1 MKVPMNLLTS
11 VLFPDNPDVIIE
23 DVTIEDKVLI
33 FSLRSTRLY
42 AECPV
47 CAFSS
52 TKVHGSSVRKPADL
66 PCLTYSVRLHLRVR
80 RFLCT
85 NTQCERKTFAEPF
98 AELVVAYARRTL
110 RQTHV
115 LRELAFS
122 LGGKPGAHLAATLA
136 CQVSRDTLLRLLRRS
151 PLPPSPV
158 PQVLGV
164 DDWSWRRGH
173 TYGTILI
180 DLERHLPVELLPDRE
195 AQTLATWLHKHP
207 GVQIISRDRGGTYAE
222 GARLGA
228 PGAIQIADRF
238 HLMKNLGEAVQALL
252 ARHLLALRK
261 HQRAKASQ
269 EVSQKESPG
278 PPIKQPV
285 KVTPKLATLQ
295 EAREEERLARYEQV
309 IALRE
314 QGWSH
319 QVIADHLGIGHS
331 TIQRWLKEGRFPK
344 RKAREQSSQLDPFF
358 PSIQQR
364 RAQGCYNMVQLHREL
379 KERGYL
385 GSYAGMRH
393 ILLRVFPKEQKWQ
406 RIPPVT
412 EQEPVLSL
420 SARQATMLFLRQPDQ
435 LTQRE
440 CQSVERLCQMHEEVA
455 LAYHHVQQFV
465 LMLRTRKGGQLDTW
479 LDAVLST
486 PLPDLHAFARG
497 IRSDIEAV
505 EAGLILPWSNGMV
518 EGQVNRLKLI
528 KRQMYG
534 RANFDLLRLR
544 VLHHDVPSHTKCA

>member
-1 MKVPMNLLTS
+1 MNLLTS
-11 VLFPDNPDVIIE
+11 VLLPDNPDVIIE
-23 DVTIEDKVLI
+23 EVTIEDNVLI
-33 FSLRSTRLY
+33 FSLRSTRLCV
-42 AECPV
+42 ECPV

-52 TKVHGSSVRKPADL
+52 TKVHGWYVRKPADL
-66 PCLTYSVRLHLRVR
+66 PCLTYSVRLRLHVR
-80 RFLCT
+80 RFLCS
-85 NTQCERKTFAEPF
+85 NNQCERKTFAEPF
-98 AELVVAYARRTL
+98 AGFVVAYARRTL
-110 RQTHV
+110 RQTSL

-122 LGGKPGAHLAATLA
+122 LGGKPGAHLAATLK

-151 PLPPSPV
+151 PLPPAPV
-158 PQVLGV
+158 PQVLGI

-173 TYGTILI
+173 SYGTILI

-195 AQTLATWLHKHP
+195 TQTLATWLRNHP
-207 GVQIISRDRGGTYAE
+207 SVQIISRDRGGTYAE

-228 PGAIQIADRF
+228 PGALQVADRF

-252 ARHLLALRK
+252 TRHLLALRK

-278 PPIKQPV
+278 PPLKQPV
-285 KVTPKLATLQ
+285 KVSPTLATLQ
-295 EAREEERLARYEQV
+295 ETREEERLARYEQV
-309 IALRE
+309 IVLCK
-314 QGWSH
+314 QGWTH
-319 QVIADHLGIGHS
+319 QALANHLGIGHS
-331 TIQRWLKEGRFPK
+331 TIKRWLKEGRFPK
-344 RKAREQSSQLDPFF
+344 RKVRDQSSQLDPFF

-364 RAQGCYNMVQLHREL
+364 RAQGYYTMVQLHREL

-406 RIPPVT
+406 RIPTVK
-412 EQEPVLSL
+412 EEEPVLSL

-440 CQSVERLCQMHEEVA
+440 RLCQMHEEVA
-455 LAYHHVQQFV
+455 LAYHHVQQFA
-465 LMLRTRKGGQLDTW
+465 LMLRTCKGGQLDSW

-505 EAGLILPWSNGMV
+505 EAGLILPWSNDHV
-518 EGQVNRLKLI
+518 
-528 KRQMYG
+528 
-534 RANFDLLRLR
+534 A
-544 VLHHDVPSHTKCA
+544 